1 MRDAGYAR
9 FHQSRSTDFDITT
22 GLDMLQTIRD
32 NSQGLIAK
40 LVIGFII
47 AIMALFGVESIMSG
61 FVTNP
66 SVAEVN
72 GEEIT
77 ELELTTGVQN
87 LLASV
92 GGNLESLDEDLIR
105 QVALNQIIE
114 DRLLRQ
120 AAQDASLVISS
131 DAIDLQI
138 INNPQFQVG
147 GVFNSDLA
155 VRTMATQ
162 GFTVVSYRQAL
173 ADQMVVGQIANAFAS
188 SGFVTQSELERIAAL
203 SSQTR
208 DFRFVSVTLG
218 NRTGGEPIPAD
229 QIESYYQN
237 NQSRFIIEEEVAID
251 YVVLDKA
258 AIFAEVQVGDE
269 DVRARYDEERAVSSA
284 STQRRAS
291 HILLEISASATEES
305 VVAEAAALKARV
317 DAGEDFGALALE
329 ASIDTVSAAQGG
341 DIGFSDGTAFPAAVE
356 QALASLEV
364 GQISEPVVSEFGV
377 HLVKLTEY
385 DVNEFPSFEESEDR
399 IRRELSSA
407 EVDEI
412 YFARLETLANL
423 AFETTDLTE
432 ISQELFL
439 TIQQSELFSRS
450 GGFSEITTNANV
462 IAAAFSDEVLV
473 DGDNSEVIEMGSDRA
488 LVMHINTHNEESLR
502 SLEEVRGE
510 VAAILRTELEKER
523 AAALGEQLLTA
534 LQSGQSIDQMLVDNE
549 LQWIVQTN
557 AARDQA
563 GLNSEVLRNVF
574 ALSAPAAGQSTFTG
588 FALTNGTF
596 IVAELQRVNRGS
608 LEQMEASER
617 EELVRAFVERDGRAA
632 FDAFLANTRNNAEI
646 TENLTPAAT
655 F

>member
-1 MRDAGYAR
+1 
-9 FHQSRSTDFDITT
+9 
-22 GLDMLQTIRD
+22 MLQTIRE
-32 NSQGLIAK
+32 NSQGLVAK
-40 LVIGFII
+40 VIIGFII
-47 AIMALFGVESIMSG
+47 GIMALFGVESIMSG
-61 FVTNP
+61 FITNP

-77 ELELTTGVQN
+77 EPELATSVQN
-87 LLASV
+87 LIASV

-120 AAQDASLVISS
+120 SAKDAALVISS

-162 GFTVVSYRQAL
+162 GFTVAGYRQAL
-173 ADQMVVGQIANAFAS
+173 ADQMVVGQLANAFAS
-188 SGFVTQSELERIAAL
+188 SGFVTESELERIAAL

-218 NRTGGEPIPAD
+218 NRTGGEAIPAD
-229 QIESYYQN
+229 QVETYYQN
-237 NQSRFIIEEEVAID
+237 NQAQFMVEEEVAID

-258 AIFAEVQVGDE
+258 DIFAEVVVSE
-269 DVRARYDEERAVSSA
+269 DDVLARYEEERAASSSA
-284 STQRRAS
+284 TQRRAS
-291 HILLEISASATEES
+291 HILLEIGAGATEET
-305 VVAEAAALKARV
+305 VVAEAAALKARLEQ
-317 DAGEDFGALALE
+317 GEDFGAVALE
-329 ASIDTVSAAQGG
+329 VSSDTVSAEQGG
-341 DIGFSDGTAFPAAVE
+341 DIGYSDGTAFPAAIE
-356 QALASLEV
+356 QALLSMEV
-364 GQISEPVVSEFGV
+364 GQVSDPVVTEFGV

-385 DVNEFPSFEESEDR
+385 DVNEYPSLEESAER

-423 AFETTDLTE
+423 AFETTDLAE
-432 ISQELFL
+432 ISEELSL
-439 TIQQSELFSRS
+439 PIQQSELFSRG

-462 IAAAFSDEVLV
+462 IAAAFADEVLV
-473 DGDNSEVIEMGSDRA
+473 EGNNSEVVEMGNDRA
-488 LVMHINTHNEESLR
+488 MVLNINTHNEESLR
-502 SLEEVRGE
+502 PLEEVRGE

-523 AAALGEQLLTA
+523 AAALGEQLLSS
-534 LQSGQSIDQMLVDNE
+534 LRNGESIDETLLANE

-557 AARDQA
+557 ASRDQS
-563 GLNSEVLRNVF
+563 GLNSEVMQNVF
-574 ALSAPAAGQSTFTG
+574 ALSAPAEGESAYSG
-588 FALTNGTF
+588 FALANGTY
-596 IVAELQRVNRGS
+596 IVVELQKVNRGS
-608 LEQMEASER
+608 LAQLDAAAREAMVTSY
-617 EELVRAFVERDGRAA
+617 VERDGRAA
-632 FDAFLANTRNNAEI
+632 FDAFLANTRNNSEI
-646 TENLTPAAT
+646 TENLTPVET